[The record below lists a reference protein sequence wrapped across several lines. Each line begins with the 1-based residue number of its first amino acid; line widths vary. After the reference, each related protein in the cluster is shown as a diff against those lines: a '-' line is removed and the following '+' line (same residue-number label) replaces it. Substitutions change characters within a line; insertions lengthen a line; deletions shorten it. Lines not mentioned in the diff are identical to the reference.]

1 MLDWKALPSKATS
14 AAVALLA
21 TALCHAGAPPA
32 PQAVKPPTFV
42 ATYSVAWHGITAGGA
57 TLSLAQTGPDTYRYS
72 SVDRADG
79 VFRLFVGTGITQE
92 SRFQLVGGQIRPLSF
107 RSQGGGPPE
116 NVRFD
121 WASGRVIGTAK
132 HKHVDLRLE
141 PGTQDPGSVQIALML
156 AFLRG
161 HPPSSFWMLNTDVIN
176 RFQFVRRGEA
186 TLKTPLGPLPTVLY
200 TSHHAK
206 ARRTTYMWLAPSLD
220 YMPARLAQRRGDST
234 LFSLNI
240 LSYKRT

>member
-1 MLDWKALPSKATS
+1 MLDRRASPFKACGAT
-14 AAVALLA
+14 VALLA
-21 TALCHAGAPPA
+21 ATLCRAGSPPA
-32 PQAVKPPTFV
+32 PHTVKPPTFV
-42 ATYSVAWHGITAGGA
+42 ATYSVAWHGITAGHT
-57 TLSLAQTGPDTYRYS
+57 TLTLVQTGPDEYRYS

-79 VFRLFVGTGITQE
+79 LFRLFVGGGITQE
-92 SRFQLVGGQIRPLSF
+92 SRFRLVNGHVQPLRF
-107 RSQGGGPPE
+107 RSHGGGPPQ

-132 HKHVDLRLE
+132 HKHIDLKLE
-141 PGTQDPGSVQIALML
+141 PDTQDPGSVQIALML

-161 HPPSSFWMLNTDVIN
+161 HPPASFWMLNTDVIN
-176 RFQFVRRGEA
+176 RFEFVHRGEA

-220 YMPARLAQRRGDST
+220 YMPARLEQRRGDST